1 VREAIKSASRGEQSI
16 KVVAGGEKS
25 RKSKQRRRTNNAMP
39 NNVRQR
45 KSGTMFVP
53 NSSDG
58 WLK

>member
-1 VREAIKSASRGEQSI
+1 
-16 KVVAGGEKS
+16 
-25 RKSKQRRRTNNAMP
+25 MP